1 MRKVLKTFIC
11 SSAMVAVAM
20 FCAVSSYASQGE
32 HIAEKESA
40 DTLFLNLDEALQ
52 IALSESLT
60 VQVADMEI
68 EKTKYDKKIS
78 YAALYPDVNFSA
90 NYQRTIKK
98 QTMSMNM
105 GGQTQSIKVGMD
117 NTYNAGF
124 SASVPIV
131 NFALWKSLDI
141 SAKSVELAVE
151 QSKQSRQDLVNLVE
165 RAFYACLLA
174 SDAYEV
180 YKENYQNAKETYEQT
195 KAKYESGRVAKY
207 DMIRAEVNMQNS
219 EPQMYDAQNAKVL
232 ALWQLKALMGIDL
245 KREVECRGSLNDY
258 VSKFKEVSLADDE
271 IYVEN
276 NSQLKQLAI
285 QSEIL
290 TDTYKVKRAQFY
302 PSLAGTVSYSWIS
315 MNDNFRFSH
324 YKWNP
329 YSVAGLTL
337 AIPIFSGGERYYG
350 LKQTKVQ
357 QKQLALQQENV
368 RRNLVVAAKGNINS
382 METALKQYN
391 AAVKTVDGAQT
402 GYDIAKKRY
411 EVGSGTILDMNDAQ
425 LALLQAKLNVK
436 NSIYQYLVAKS
447 NLEQTLGKNNFD
459 NDKK

>member
-1 MRKVLKTFIC
+1 MRRLLKTIFC
-11 SSAMVAVAM
+11 TAAVGAFAMIWAA
-20 FCAVSSYASQGE
+20 ASYAEGVE
-32 HIAEKESA
+32 RIAQENSA
-40 DTLFLNLDEALQ
+40 DTLQLSLDEALK

-60 VQVADMEI
+60 VQIADMEI
-68 EKTKYDKKIS
+68 EKTGYDKKIS
-78 YAALYPDVNFSA
+78 YAALFPDVNFSA
-90 NYQRTIKK
+90 TYQRTIKK
-98 QTMSMNM
+98 QTMSMTM
-105 GGQTQSIKVGMD
+105 GGQSQSIKVGMD

-124 SASVPIV
+124 SASMPIV

-151 QSKQSRQDLVNLVE
+151 QSKQSRQDLVNQVE
-165 RAFYACLLA
+165 TAFYACLLA
-174 SDAYEV
+174 HDAYEV
-180 YKENYQNAKETYEQT
+180 YKENYLNARETYEQT

-207 DMIRAEVNMQNS
+207 DMIRAEVNMQNA
-219 EPQMYDAQNAKVL
+219 EPNMYDAQNSMVL
-232 ALWQLKALMGIDL
+232 ATWQLKALIGMDL
-245 KREVECRGSLNDY
+245 NQEIKCKGSLDDY
-258 VSKFKEVSLADDE
+258 ISKFKDVSIAGNE

-290 TDTYKVKRAQFY
+290 TDTYKAKVAQFY
-302 PSLAGTVSYSWIS
+302 PSLAGTVSYSWIA
-315 MNDNFRFSH
+315 MNNNFKFNH

-350 LKQTKVQ
+350 LKQTKLQ
-357 QKQLALQQENV
+357 QKQLALQQENA
-368 RRNLVVAAKGNINS
+368 RRGLVVAAKSNLNS

-391 AAVKTVDGAQT
+391 AAIATVDGAQT
-402 GYDIAKKRY
+402 GFDIAKKRY
-411 EVGSGTILDMNDAQ
+411 EIGSGTILDMNDAQ

-447 NLEQTLGKNNFD
+447 ALDLTLGNNKN
-459 NDKK
+459 